1 MRQFG
6 LRDDQWQRIKDLL
19 PGARR
24 LGRDD
29 GGGQLV
35 IPRSGALS
43 LFYRDAVA
51 SRRREHHDRKRER
64 QKTWGTLN
72 WLAVSLAT

>member
-1 MRQFG
+1 MRRSG

-24 LGRDD
+24 LGRGD

-35 IPRSGALS
+35 IPRRGALS
-43 LFYRDAVA
+43 LFYRDAMA
-51 SRRREHHDRKRER
+51 SR
-64 QKTWGTLN
+64 
-72 WLAVSLAT
+72 